1 MTLGELIT
9 HIKSGAKA
17 LFEWLGDFV
26 GNFFEVFFHQVS
38 WMESD
43 VMTVA
48 LVVFSYLY
56 LLIRIGDSES
66 IKYLMDSEFRARQ
79 REKRKQW
86 EMEEARERTK
96 SQEREKLRKKE
107 DEKSRAENAKL
118 WSGE

>member
-9 HIKSGAKA
+9 HITSGAKA

-26 GNFFEVFFHQVS
+26 GGFFEIFFHQTS

-43 VMTVA
+43 VITVA

-56 LLIRIGDSES
+56 LLIRIGDSELVKS
-66 IKYLMDSEFRARQ
+66 LMDSEFRARKKE
-79 REKRKQW
+79 RRKQW
-86 EMEEARERTK
+86 EMAEARARTK
-96 SQEREKLRKKE
+96 FQEQEKLRKKVE
-107 DEKSRAENAKL
+107 EKSRAENAKL

>member
-9 HIKSGAKA
+9 HIKTGAKA
-17 LFEWLGDFV
+17 LLEWLGDFV
-26 GNFFEVFFHQVS
+26 GDFFEVFFHQVS

-43 VMTVA
+43 VITVA

-66 IKYLMDSEFRARQ
+66 VKYLMDSEFRARKK
-79 REKRKQW
+79 EKRKQW
-86 EMEEARERTK
+86 EMAEARERTK
-96 SQEREKLRKKE
+96 SLEQEKLRKKE